1 MEKIGLPLQRF
12 SESLHLYGLFEW
24 KDWYYI
30 MTSTEKISVIIPVYN
45 SAKYLERSLRS
56 VMGQTYRNLEIICVN
71 DGSTDSSPEILQSL
85 AAEDSRIR
93 IINQANAG
101 QGAARNAGIEAS
113 TAAWLTFP
121 DSDDLL
127 VEDAYETAMKAVA
140 EAEPD
145 MVHFS
150 MKVVSDAD
158 AQSCSKDSEYYS
170 VNADGLCP
178 VTDDMV
184 CEADS
189 SVSNKFFRRS
199 IIERYNIRFE
209 HIRYEDFQFSREY
222 LSVAQNVYC
231 ISRPLYIYI
240 RHAGSTMDQTFRGT
254 VHSIDHLTAFAAV
267 ADFFDRNLQ
276 KPRALNLQA
285 RLFVSCY
292 WLAVQYATDSSI
304 PDVVRKAEAIY
315 GGRLPLSH
323 LIGRRY
329 RYGTLCFYRKKPFHF
344 VTEALEFLFSIRYEP
359 HNYKPYK
366 VMRLMGFPLSKVPV
380 A

>member
-1 MEKIGLPLQRF
+1 MNSP
-12 SESLHLYGLFEW
+12 
-24 KDWYYI
+24 
-30 MTSTEKISVIIPVYN
+30 EKISVIIPVYN
-45 SAKYLERSLRS
+45 SGKYLEKSLRS
-56 VMGQTYRNLEIICVN
+56 VMGQTYGNLEIICVN
-71 DGSTDSSPEILQSL
+71 DGSTDSSLEILQSL
-85 AAEDSRIR
+85 AAEDSRIK

-113 TAAWLTFP
+113 TASWLTFP

-140 EAEPD
+140 ETDPD

-158 AQSCSKDSEYYS
+158 ARSCGKDSEYYS
-170 VNADGLCP
+170 VKTDGLCP
-178 VTDDMV
+178 VTDDLV

-199 IIERYNIRFE
+199 IMDRYNIRFE

-222 LSVAQNVYC
+222 LSVARNVYC
-231 ISRPLYIYI
+231 ISRPLYIYL
-240 RHAGSTMDQTFRGT
+240 RHAGSTMDQTFQGT

-267 ADFFDRNLQ
+267 ADFFDRNLT
-276 KPRALNLQA
+276 KTRAIGLQA
-285 RLFVSCY
+285 RLFVPCY
-292 WLAVQYATDSSI
+292 WLAVKYATDSSI
-304 PDVVRKAEAIY
+304 PDVVRKADSIY
-315 GGRLPLSH
+315 GGRLPLAH

-329 RYGTLCFYRKKPFHF
+329 RYGTLCFYERKPFHF

-359 HNYKPYK
+359 HCYKTYK